1 MLAYKDVA
9 IKYFILSKMMIRDHD
24 CVLNDSLLVFIE

>member
-9 IKYFILSKMMIRDHD
+9 IKYFILSKMMIRD
-24 CVLNDSLLVFIE
+24 CVSNDSLLVFIE